1 MLVISQIRY
10 SNLVPQCLI
19 FHMTRVDLHLDL
31 GNCDFAAYLHLLLL
45 VNIFK
50 VEVDEVKKYQS
61 HHAKQKKFKKQ
72 LLHLIV
78 RSKRSISIVE
88 DKELVETLHCSAL
101 ESYPSPIGQRYNKV
115 LPASVV
121 NIVTVARS
129 TEGV

>member
-1 MLVISQIRY
+1 M
-10 SNLVPQCLI
+10 
-19 FHMTRVDLHLDL
+19 
-31 GNCDFAAYLHLLLL
+31 

-78 RSKRSISIVE
+78 RSKRPISIVE
-88 DKELVETLHCSAL
+88 DKELVE
-101 ESYPSPIGQRYNKV
+101 SYPSPICQQYNKV
-115 LPASVV
+115 LPASV
-121 NIVTVARS
+121 NNNVTVAKS